1 MGRKLWKEVKK
12 CRKSI
17 IALVVEAVDVGHA
30 VVFGAVVAGR
40 IARLEGVVYGA
51 VVVGAGASKEMRP
64 KDVGKAPQPAGA
76 SRCTFSHNFL
86 TVFPFALLFTNVL
99 EAEFTNVLEKLS
111 EKSLRCVWNSLKRSP
126 LIDFLAPYLPN
137 AWLGALLKP
146 LFGQFRNGSSR
157 KFA

>member
-1 MGRKLWKEVKK
+1 
-12 CRKSI
+12 
-17 IALVVEAVDVGHA
+17 VGHA

-40 IARLEGVVYGA
+40 MTVVEGVVYGA

-99 EAEFTNVLEKLS
+99 EGVFS
-111 EKSLRCVWNSLKRSP
+111 EV
-126 LIDFLAPYLPN
+126 
-137 AWLGALLKP
+137 GALTLCSVA
-146 LFGQFRNGSSR
+146 LS
-157 KFA
+157 AVEH